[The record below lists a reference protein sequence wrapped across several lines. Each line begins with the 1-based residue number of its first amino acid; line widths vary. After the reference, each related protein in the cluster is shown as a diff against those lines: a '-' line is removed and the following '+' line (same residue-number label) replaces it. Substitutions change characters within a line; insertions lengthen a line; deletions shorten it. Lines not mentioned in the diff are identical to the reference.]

1 MYRLSTLLSKSAEKF
16 PDKIALVIHQKCYTY
31 QELYELTQHL
41 ATSFLEKGISKGDCV
56 AFLLPNSIEIILCY
70 YACFMIGAIAV
81 PVNIQ
86 FNNELIHYVLKHS
99 EARIF
104 ITTSDYFKQLLNDE
118 KILKEI
124 NECYLTSEANRYS
137 GVLDFQELL
146 LPMNTSVATTEI
158 ELEKPALL
166 FFTSGTTG
174 LPKTVVHSHQSLSHG
189 THNQITQIQINQ
201 SDQTL
206 VMFPVCYLIGLGS
219 QILPFHAVGATVVL
233 LPSFDPKEILAK
245 LHLHRITKIYGFPKL
260 YLELIHH
267 AELLDYEINTL
278 NFCFSGGDAT
288 PVFLQEKFNLLFHI
302 EITEGCGM
310 SELQIY
316 SMNPPYGKKKT
327 GSIGLPIA
335 GMEMQLIDEKEEP
348 ILKPYKTGE
357 IIVRGES
364 MCSGY
369 WQDTALTTKTIKNGW
384 FHTGD
389 LAYQDEEGYYWFVSR
404 KVDIIRCG
412 RELISPMEIEN
423 IFYQHDAVKEAA
435 AIALANPNKK
445 NNDKIIVYVVLK
457 VKSNQLTAQAL
468 MDWINESLPTNKRPY
483 QIIIMDQLPYGFTGK
498 IDRKTLRALAKKQLS

>member
-1 MYRLSTLLSKSAEKF
+1 MYRLSTLLGNSAEKF
-16 PDKIALVIHQKCYTY
+16 PDKIALVINQQCYTY
-31 QELYELTQHL
+31 QELYVLTHHL
-41 ATSFLEKGISKGDCV
+41 AASLLEKGISKGDCV

-86 FNNELIHYVLKHS
+86 FNNVLIHYVLKHS
-99 EARIF
+99 EACIF
-104 ITTSDYFKQLLNDE
+104 ITTSDYYKQLLNDE
-118 KILKEI
+118 KIVKEI
-124 NECYLTSEANRYS
+124 KECYLTSEASRYS
-137 GVLDFQELL
+137 GTLDFQELL
-146 LPMNTSVATTEI
+146 LPTQAPTSTTEI

-174 LPKTVVHSHQSLSHG
+174 LPKTVVHSHQSLSQS
-189 THNQITQIQINQ
+189 TQNQITQIQIHH

-233 LPSFDPKEILAK
+233 LPKFDPKEALAK
-245 LHLHRITKIYGFPKL
+245 LHLHQITKIYGFPKL
-260 YLELIHH
+260 YLELINQ

-327 GSIGLPIA
+327 GSIGFPIA
-335 GMEMQLIDEKEEP
+335 GMEMRLIDEKEEP
-348 ILKPYKTGE
+348 ILKPHKTGE

-369 WQDTALTTKTIKNGW
+369 WQDAALTAKTIKNGW

-389 LAYQDEEGYYWFVSR
+389 LAYQDNEGYYWFVSR
-404 KVDIIRCG
+404 KVDIICRG
-412 RELISPMEIEN
+412 KELISPMEIEN

-435 AIALANPNKK
+435 AIALPNPKKK
-445 NNDKIIVYVVLK
+445 NDDKIIVYVVLK
-457 VKSNQLTAQAL
+457 IKNGQLTAQTL
-468 MDWINESLPTNKRPY
+468 MDWTNESLPAGKGPY
-483 QIIIMDQLPYGFTGK
+483 QVIIMDQLPYGFTGK
-498 IDRKTLRALAKKQLS
+498 IDRRTLRALAKKQLN